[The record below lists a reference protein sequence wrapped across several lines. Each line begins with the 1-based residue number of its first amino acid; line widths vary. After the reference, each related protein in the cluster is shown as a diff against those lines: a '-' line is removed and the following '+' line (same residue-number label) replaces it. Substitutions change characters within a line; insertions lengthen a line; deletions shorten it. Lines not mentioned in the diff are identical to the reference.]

1 MEETNERTN
10 KQEEWE
16 EVDVGVF
23 GGQSVW
29 DADTVNQSSGF
40 NIYEGEI
47 LIKCHH
53 KWRYMDCNSDNG
65 MQTQRERGESHK
77 S

>member
-1 MEETNERTN
+1 MCIGTLLAKEVDNGEETSEQTTY
-10 KQEEWE
+10 
-16 EVDVGVF
+16 VY
-23 GGQSVW
+23 
-29 DADTVNQSSGF
+29 TVNQSSGF

-53 KWRYMDCNSDNG
+53 KWRYMECNSDNG
-65 MQTQRERGESHK
+65 MQTENGSERK